1 MAGRVGFHAPMR
13 AVWIEEHGTTD
24 VLRHGLR
31 PAPTAGP
38 NEVLIRV
45 RACALNHLD
54 LWIRQGLPGLRTEF
68 PHILG
73 SDVAGVVEDTGAA
86 VRGWS
91 KGQPVLVA
99 PGLSC
104 GRCAH
109 CAAGD
114 DHLCDSYDILGQRS
128 QGGYAEFVSVPAEN
142 VFPLPAPLTFEEAA
156 SLPLVFLTAWQML
169 IVNGDLRA
177 GQTVL
182 VHAGGS
188 GVGVAAIQIAK
199 ARGARVITTVGSI
212 QKADAAKA
220 LGADGVIF
228 YRDTDFAAAVGKETG
243 GRGVDLVVEHIGQTT
258 FEKSLQCLAKDGR
271 LLTCGATSG
280 RQVQFD
286 LRTLFGRN
294 LTVRGSRMGR
304 RDGLTAVLEG
314 VKTGSLKPVVDWVFP
329 LEDAASAHRRMEERL
344 NFGKIVLSI

>member
-1 MAGRVGFHAPMR
+1 MR
-13 AVWIEEHGTTD
+13 AVWIDGHGGLD
-24 VLRHGLR
+24 VLRVGER
-31 PAPTAGP
+31 PRPVIGP
-38 NEVLIRV
+38 DDVLVRV

-54 LWIRQGLPGLRTEF
+54 IWVREGLPGLKVDF

-73 SDVAGVVEDTGAA
+73 SDAAGVIEEIGDN
-86 VRGWS
+86 VRGWVV
-91 KGQPVLVA
+91 GQPVLAA

-104 GRCAH
+104 GTCVY
-109 CAAGD
+109 CQGGD
-114 DHLCDSYDILGQRS
+114 DHLCDAYDILGQRS
-128 QGGYAEFVSVPAEN
+128 QGAYAEFVRVPAAN
-142 VFPLPAPLTFEEAA
+142 LFPIPAPLTFEEAA

-169 IVNGDLRA
+169 VVNGDLRA

-188 GVGVAAIQIAK
+188 GVGIAAIQIAK
-199 ARGARVITTVGSI
+199 AHGARVLTTVGSI
-212 QKADAAKA
+212 EKAERAQA
-220 LGADGVIF
+220 LGADAVVF
-228 YRDTDFAAAVGKETG
+228 YRDTDFATRVQKETG
-243 GRGVDLVVEHIGQTT
+243 GRGVDLVVEHIGQAT
-258 FEKSLQCLAKDGR
+258 FEKSLQCLTKGGR

-286 LRTLFGRN
+286 LRQLFGRN

-304 RDGLTAVLEG
+304 RDGLGAVLEG
-314 VKTGSLKPVVDWVFP
+314 VRKGVLKPVVDWVFP